1 MDRVQAYQSR
11 SLTESLVAFAQFVR
25 QHGMNVGIQE
35 SQEALLAAQRGLLS
49 DRNLLR
55 HGLKALFT
63 KTPEEGPVFE
73 KLFALYWDS
82 NPVDLKSRKGTTKV
96 QGSFQKK
103 ANASVVMLGQ
113 GKDHSSQQEEA
124 REVSGAN
131 ATERLKKTDLSKL
144 STAESE
150 ELEKI
155 AEKLFRQMAARLR
168 RRMKHSN
175 KQGQLQLRSTIR
187 KSLCHGGEP
196 MELVFRKQTPK
207 KQRLIV
213 LLDVSGSMDKYSF
226 FLLRFICALK
236 SHFRQL
242 EAYVFSTRLKRIS
255 KALQLQRI
263 DEVLRQ
269 VGEQSDHWS
278 SGTKIGECLQQFNE
292 KYGKRQLNGS
302 PTVIILSDGLDTG
315 EISLL
320 AGEMKKI
327 QRRSKKLIWL
337 NPLKGSRDYSP
348 EARGMKAA
356 LPSIDDFRTAH
367 NIESLLELENILLH
381 V

>member
-1 MDRVQAYQSR
+1 MDKVQAYQSR

-25 QHGMNVGIQE
+25 SHGMNVGIQE
-35 SQEALLAAQRGLLS
+35 SQEALLAAETGLLS

-55 HGLKALFT
+55 NGLKVLFT

-82 NPVDLKSRKGTTKV
+82 NPIDLKSRKGETKV

-113 GKDHSSQQEEA
+113 GKNDATQQEEA
-124 REVSGAN
+124 KEVSGAN
-131 ATERLKKTDLSKL
+131 ASERLKKTDLSKL
-144 STAESE
+144 STEESE

-175 KQGQLQLRSTIR
+175 KQGQLQLRTTIR
-187 KSLCHGGEP
+187 KSLSNGGEP
-196 MELVFRKQTPK
+196 MQLVFRKQTPK

-255 KALQLQRI
+255 KALQLRRI

-278 SGTKIGECLQQFNE
+278 SGTKIGECLQQFND

-320 AGEMKKI
+320 ALEMKKI

-367 NIESLLELENILLH
+367 NIESLLELEKLLIH

>member
-11 SLTESLVAFAQFVR
+11 NLTESLVAFAQFVR

-35 SQEALLAAQRGLLS
+35 SQEALLAAQTGLLS
-49 DRNLLR
+49 DRSLLR

-113 GKDHSSQQEEA
+113 GKNDSAQQEEA

-144 STAESE
+144 STSESE

-187 KSLCHGGEP
+187 KSLCNGGEP

-255 KALQLQRI
+255 KALQLRRI

-269 VGEQSDHWS
+269 IGEQSDHWS

>member
-337 NPLKGSRDYSP
+337 NPLKGKPRLQSGSAWYESSTAFYRRFQDSP
-348 EARGMKAA
+348 
-356 LPSIDDFRTAH
+356 
-367 NIESLLELENILLH
+367 
-381 V
+381 

>member
-1 MDRVQAYQSR
+1 MQ
-11 SLTESLVAFAQFVR
+11 
-25 QHGMNVGIQE
+25 
-35 SQEALLAAQRGLLS
+35 
-49 DRNLLR
+49 
-55 HGLKALFT
+55 
-63 KTPEEGPVFE
+63 
-73 KLFALYWDS
+73 
-82 NPVDLKSRKGTTKV
+82 
-96 QGSFQKK
+96 
-103 ANASVVMLGQ
+103 
-113 GKDHSSQQEEA
+113 
-124 REVSGAN
+124 
-131 ATERLKKTDLSKL
+131 
-144 STAESE
+144 
-150 ELEKI
+150 
-155 AEKLFRQMAARLR
+155 
-168 RRMKHSN
+168 
-175 KQGQLQLRSTIR
+175 
-187 KSLCHGGEP
+187 
-196 MELVFRKQTPK
+196 LVFRKQTPK

-255 KALQLQRI
+255 KALQLRRI
-263 DEVLRQ
+263 DEVLQQ

-278 SGTKIGECLQQFNE
+278 SGTKIGECLQQFND

-320 AGEMKKI
+320 ALEMKKI

-367 NIESLLELENILLH
+367 NIESLLELEKLLIH